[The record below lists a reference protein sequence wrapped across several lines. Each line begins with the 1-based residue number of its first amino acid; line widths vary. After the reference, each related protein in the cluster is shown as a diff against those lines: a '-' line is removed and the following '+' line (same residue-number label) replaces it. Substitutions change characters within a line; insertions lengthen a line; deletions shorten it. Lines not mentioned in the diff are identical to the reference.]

1 MAYHEEDRVSRL
13 IVNYVMWAGDVPVRS
28 CADLFD
34 EDKINLRELRQEWRN
49 TYRFEALGSEAQIT
63 KDTLDRMDK
72 QLRFAVW
79 TFHTSSLTFEMQ
91 AKSIVGV
98 SKSTYHRRLVEGHI
112 TFMEV
117 YDEQLQSSRERT
129 ASYAR
134 ALSASQIMGN
144 TK

>member
-1 MAYHEEDRVSRL
+1 MAYHEEDKVGGL
-13 IVNYVMWAGDVPVRS
+13 IMNYVMWAGDVPVRS

-49 TYRFEALGSEAQIT
+49 NYRFEALGSEAQIT

-79 TFHTSSLTFEMQ
+79 TFHLSSLTFEMQ
-91 AKSIVGV
+91 AKTILGV
-98 SKSTYHRRLVEGHI
+98 AKSTYHRRLVEGHI
-112 TFMEV
+112 HFIQV
-117 YDEQLQSSRERT
+117 YEEQVRVSRERS

-134 ALSASQIMGN
+134 ALR
-144 TK
+144 T